1 VHAMNRRGMDGW
13 MGRGREREREMYF
26 IVFFSNSLAGE
37 RKGWSTQSLRVGR
50 KKGERGKKRE
60 RKKRKKRK
68 SGERASGMDENREAS
83 ALRRG
88 YIYGERL
95 DARLLSVRFFCFV
108 FAFVCLVLLARALFR
123 FIFFLPQD
131 TSHDDDDDNADAT
144 IISRVVSLHSHPGR
158 GPTSPPRV
166 SFGTFKQNIIR

>member
-1 VHAMNRRGMDGW
+1 MNRRGMDGW

-26 IVFFSNSLAGE
+26 IVVFSNSLAGE

-68 SGERASGMDENREAS
+68 SRERASGMDENREAS

-95 DARLLSVRFFCFV
+95 DARLLGVRFFCFV
-108 FAFVCLVLLARALFR
+108 FAFVCLFLLARVLFR

-131 TSHDDDDDNADAT
+131 TSRRRQRRCYDYFESS
-144 IISRVVSLHSHPGR
+144 IITFPSW
-158 GPTSPPRV
+158 PR
-166 SFGTFKQNIIR
+166 TNITTTGIFRYLQTNIR